1 MDSRNSNITHKI
13 FDVLN
18 NTKGFEVAMGSGA
31 TGKLII
37 NYKGTNFSVVI
48 DPYLTI
54 MNTEEWRII
63 NHLKKWL
70 SKIFICLNK
79 NSVLSEDLR

>member
-18 NTKGFEVAMGSGA
+18 NTKGFEVAMGSRA

-48 DPYLTI
+48 DPIFNDNEDGKMEDIKPFKEVVKQY
-54 MNTEEWRII
+54 
-63 NHLKKWL
+63 NHLLK
-70 SKIFICLNK
+70 
-79 NSVLSEDLR
+79 

>member
-37 NYKGTNFSVVI
+37 NFKGTNFSVVI
-48 DPYLTI
+48 DPIFNDNEDGRMEDNKPFEEVVKQYSYL
-54 MNTEEWRII
+54 
-63 NHLKKWL
+63 LK
-70 SKIFICLNK
+70 
-79 NSVLSEDLR
+79 